1 MIILSLLKELAAAAE
16 QFDMVFLDADKNNY
30 MNYYK
35 FILDHNLL
43 LLSGVICVDNSL
55 FKPKVYLKDTSDEN
69 GLALRDF
76 NQFVTSDPRV
86 EQVNGETWL
95 VVPDYYR
102 VFSLVL
108 MKKCFVFKVIL
119 PLRDGISIIRRVPMA
134 PACAGTQVM

>member
-55 FKPKVYLKDTSDEN
+55 FKAKVYLKDTADVN

-76 NQFVTSDPRV
+76 NQFVKSDLRV
-86 EQVNGETWL
+86 EQVSGETWL
-95 VVPDYYR
+95 VIY
-102 VFSLVL
+102 L
-108 MKKCFVFKVIL
+108 
-119 PLRDGISIIRRVPMA
+119 II
-134 PACAGTQVM
+134 AGCLFLC